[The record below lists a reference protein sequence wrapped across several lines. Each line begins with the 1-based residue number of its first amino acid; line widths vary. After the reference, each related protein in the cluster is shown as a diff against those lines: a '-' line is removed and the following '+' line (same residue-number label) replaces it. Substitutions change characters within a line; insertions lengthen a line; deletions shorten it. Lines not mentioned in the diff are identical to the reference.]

1 MNHKL
6 QYGTLLI
13 LLLSS
18 GFDARPAVDIKVSAV
33 DTKVSAVDTK
43 VSAVD
48 TKESTMIC
56 DRMIENTGNDT
67 GNVTCS
73 MCHVL
78 VNIIDAEIKY
88 GNHTI
93 VEITEVIEKICSIIK
108 GPSGVT
114 CELVVKNIQNIIKW
128 ISSGMPS
135 NQICVK
141 MHLCNSTNIKSV
153 NIE

>member
-1 MNHKL
+1 MNNKL

-13 LLLSS
+13 LLLSV
-18 GFDARPAVDIKVSAV
+18 GFDARPAVD
-33 DTKVSAVDTK
+33 TL
-43 VSAVD
+43 VD
-48 TKESTMIC
+48 TKESTIIC
-56 DRMIENTGNDT
+56 DRMIENK

-78 VNIIDAEIKY
+78 VNIIDAEIQY

-93 VEITEVIEKICSIIK
+93 VEITEVIEKICSFIK

-114 CELVVKNIQNIIKW
+114 CELIVKNIQNIIKW

-135 NQICVK
+135 NQICIK
-141 MHLCNSTNIKSV
+141 MHLCNPTDL
-153 NIE
+153 